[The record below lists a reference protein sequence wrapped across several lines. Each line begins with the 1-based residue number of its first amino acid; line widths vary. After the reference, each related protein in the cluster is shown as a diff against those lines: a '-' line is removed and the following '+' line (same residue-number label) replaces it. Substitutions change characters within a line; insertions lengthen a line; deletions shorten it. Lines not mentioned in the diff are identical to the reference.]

1 MIKTIL
7 SHSISIMVALGLIL
21 TAIGVW
27 VAYQRARLS
36 RHTRE
41 KGILA
46 MDRKRIKEIRRV
58 LYSSFHQ
65 VERMSHIVD
74 EAQAQIDSCQLKIE
88 NHVRAMKGDAD
99 RPLNSDLD
107 LMSDSL
113 SFVGEGHDLETYEEC
128 LIVLEELAGQTDRLV
143 YSARKMLTQTHG
155 AQEFLDKTVS
165 ELIPFME
172 ELEEMEKVHK
182 GYKRQIRR
190 GKRKLE
196 KILKKLVEI
205 NIITKMI

>member
-21 TAIGVW
+21 TAIGIW
-27 VAYQRARLS
+27 VAYQRVKLS
-36 RHTRE
+36 RETRE
-41 KGILA
+41 KDILA
-46 MDRKRIKEIRRV
+46 IDRKWIKEIRRV
-58 LYSSFHQ
+58 LYNSFHQ
-65 VERMSHIVD
+65 VERMSHIVG

-88 NHVRAMKGDAD
+88 NHVGVIKDKAD

-128 LIVLEELAGQTDRLV
+128 LIVLKELAGQTDKLV
-143 YSARKMLTQTHG
+143 YSVRNMLTQTHE
-155 AQEFLDKTVS
+155 AQEILDKAVS

-172 ELEEMEKVHK
+172 ELEEMEKIHK
-182 GYKRQIRR
+182 GYKRQMRR

>member
-1 MIKTIL
+1 
-7 SHSISIMVALGLIL
+7 
-21 TAIGVW
+21 
-27 VAYQRARLS
+27 
-36 RHTRE
+36 
-41 KGILA
+41 
-46 MDRKRIKEIRRV
+46 
-58 LYSSFHQ
+58 
-65 VERMSHIVD
+65 
-74 EAQAQIDSCQLKIE
+74 
-88 NHVRAMKGDAD
+88 MKGEAV

-143 YSARKMLTQTHG
+143 YSVSKMLTQTHD
-155 AQEFLDKTVS
+155 AQEFLDKTVP
-165 ELIPFME
+165 ELIPFLE
-172 ELEEMEKVHK
+172 ELEEMERVHK
-182 GYKRQIRR
+182 RYKSQIRR